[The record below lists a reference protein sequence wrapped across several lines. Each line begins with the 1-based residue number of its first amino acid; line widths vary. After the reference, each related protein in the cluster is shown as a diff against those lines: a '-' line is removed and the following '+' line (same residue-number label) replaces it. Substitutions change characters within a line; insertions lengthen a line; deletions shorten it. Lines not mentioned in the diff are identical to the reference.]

1 MIDQIGSH
9 HFMNSVLGRAVY
21 LSLLHIP
28 LNRSLSLHIMK
39 GVTEMVA
46 NEREIKTIIEIMRQY
61 WPDVSIELMLNQ
73 VWDDVGERTDN
84 ESLKQSIEMMIT
96 EITKEIDW
104 TKKT

>member
-1 MIDQIGSH
+1 
-9 HFMNSVLGRAVY
+9 
-21 LSLLHIP
+21 
-28 LNRSLSLHIMK
+28 
-39 GVTEMVA
+39 MVA
-46 NEREIKTIIEIMRQY
+46 NKSEIKTIIEILRQY

-73 VWDDVGERTDN
+73 VWEDVGERTDN

>member
-1 MIDQIGSH
+1 
-9 HFMNSVLGRAVY
+9 
-21 LSLLHIP
+21 
-28 LNRSLSLHIMK
+28 
-39 GVTEMVA
+39 MVA
-46 NEREIKTIIEIMRQY
+46 SEREIKTIVEILRQY

-73 VWDDVGERTDN
+73 VWEDVGERTDN